1 MTQPLPQAPV
11 PAQAP
16 PFAAML
22 RGAVV
27 PTVCTAPVIVLGF
40 WATRHTSGGLAALLG
55 VCVALAF
62 LATGLL
68 VVSRMA
74 KTNPMSVLV
83 VAVAVYLGQIIVLGV
98 VILSLSS
105 ANRVDGTAFALSVL
119 VVALVWQLSL
129 VRSFVQL
136 RKPVYDKPTKDPLNQ
151 PAHPPE
157 QRPIL

>member
-1 MTQPLPQAPV
+1 MRPSQPSGTAESSPL
-11 PAQAP
+11 
-16 PFAAML
+16 AAML
-22 RGAVV
+22 HGAVIPV
-27 PTVCTAPVIVLGF
+27 FWTAPVIVLGF
-40 WATRHTSGGLAALLG
+40 WVTRHTSGGLAALLG

-62 LATGLL
+62 LASGLF
-68 VVSRMA
+68 VVSRLA
-74 KTNPMSVLV
+74 KANPLSVLV

-129 VRSFVQL
+129 VRSFVHL
-136 RKPVYDKPTKDPLNQ
+136 RKPVYDKPTEGPLNE
-151 PAHPPE
+151 PAHPPD